1 MHSLFHM
8 RNLKFLPKFYAR
20 ILHQGIVLFHMRS
33 TRATKSNNKLGSATW
48 VLGKKSEL
56 IWRWGILLHE
66 HHHDITIK
74 TKGTFFQI
82 SVLYWKEPSWE
93 NSGFWD
99 LVFFLKRSL
108 KFEKFFILGGSNLF
122 LAVLGFWGPFS
133 ISSRHCAECKVSSH
147 FSFVYLGF
155 SLCWKNHI
163 CCCRNNFKQIMVVTT
178 TLSQRLFH
186 YPCHYNIVLLHCD
199 CHRGSLRNEKGL
211 LTNPSPIPSTPW
223 RAYKG
228 FLALYFCT
236 DCI

>member
-74 TKGTFFQI
+74 TKGTIFPN

-99 LVFFLKRSL
+99 LVFFWKDPWSL
-108 KFEKFFILGGSNLF
+108 KSSLSWGEVTSFWLF
-122 LAVLGFWGPFS
+122 LDFGAHSQSPPGTVLNVKYHHIFPLYIWVF
-133 ISSRHCAECKVSSH
+133 HCAGKIIFAAVVIISNKLWSSLQH
-147 FSFVYLGF
+147 CHRGSFIIL
-155 SLCWKNHI
+155 
-163 CCCRNNFKQIMVVTT
+163 VTT
-178 TLSQRLFH
+178 TLSF
-186 YPCHYNIVLLHCD
+186 CTVIVT
-199 CHRGSLRNEKGL
+199 E
-211 LTNPSPIPSTPW
+211 
-223 RAYKG
+223 
-228 FLALYFCT
+228 ALYVTKKVC
-236 DCI
+236 